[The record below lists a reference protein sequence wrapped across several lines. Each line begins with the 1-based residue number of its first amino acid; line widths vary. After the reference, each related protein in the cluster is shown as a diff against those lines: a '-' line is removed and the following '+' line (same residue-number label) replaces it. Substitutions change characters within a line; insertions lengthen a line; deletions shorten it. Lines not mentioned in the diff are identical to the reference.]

1 MSILSAVLDLVARE
15 SFALAATGFA
25 IGGIDDIALDA
36 VYLSRRR
43 PEPRTSDLMPV
54 VSGTIAIFV
63 AAWDEGDVIGA
74 MLDTM
79 LARFAVEDCRIY
91 VGTYPNDRA
100 TIGAVA
106 LRAERDPRVRL
117 VINPQPGPTTKGD
130 CLNRLWD
137 ALLREE
143 AAQGWRASAIV
154 FHDAEDVVHRD
165 ELRVYRAMLGVY
177 QVVQL
182 PVMPLPDPKSR
193 LVAGHYIDEFASAHG
208 GALVARNALG
218 APLPLAGVGF
228 AIDRNLLASVATAR
242 GGEPFDAA
250 SLTEDYELGL
260 STAML
265 GGRQTFARVRDDA
278 GQLVA
283 VAEYFPATI
292 DAAVRQKARWMTG
305 IALSGWDR
313 MGWGKPRDWR
323 DHWMRMRDRRAPL
336 AVLILLAAYCALATW
351 ALAAAVHWI
360 EGSPRPVPA
369 PWLIALLQLNAVL
382 LAWRLIM
389 RAAFTGRAYGPVE
402 ALLSL
407 PRAMVGNIVAMLAA
421 RRAVWSYV
429 RTLRGQA
436 ARWDKTSH
444 RFPGVVEP

>member
-1 MSILSAVLDLVARE
+1 MSILSAMLDVIARE

-25 IGGIDDIALDA
+25 IGGLDDVALDA

-43 PEPRTSDLMPV
+43 PEPRARDLMPV

-63 AAWDEGDVIGA
+63 AAWDEGAVIGA
-74 MLDTM
+74 MLDAT
-79 LARFAVEDCRIY
+79 LAQFAAEDCRLY
-91 VGTYPNDRA
+91 VGVYPNDRA
-100 TIGAVA
+100 TIDAVA
-106 LRAERDPRVRL
+106 LRAEADPRVRL
-117 VINPQPGPTTKGD
+117 VINPQSGPTTKAD

-165 ELRVYRAMLGVY
+165 ELHVYRAMLGVY

-182 PVMPLPDPKSR
+182 PVMPLVDRNSR

-228 AIDRNLLASVATAR
+228 AIDRHLLAGIAAAR

-260 STAML
+260 HTAAL
-265 GGRQTFARVRDDA
+265 GGRQAFARVRDDA

-292 DAAVRQKARWMTG
+292 DAAVKQKARWMTG

-313 MGWGKPRDWR
+313 MGWGRPRDWR
-323 DHWMRMRDRRAPL
+323 DHWMRIRDRRAPF
-336 AVLILLAAYCALATW
+336 AVLILLAAYFALATW
-351 ALAAAVHWI
+351 VLAAALHWI
-360 EGSPRPVPA
+360 EASPRPAPA
-369 PWLIALLQLNAVL
+369 PWLIGLLQLNAVL
-382 LAWRLIM
+382 LAWRLLV

-402 ALLSL
+402 ASLSL
-407 PRAMVGNIVAMLAA
+407 PRAMVGNIIAMLAA
-421 RRAVWSYV
+421 RRALWGYV
-429 RTLRGQA
+429 RTLRGHA
-436 ARWDKTSH
+436 ARWDKTAH
-444 RFPGVVEP
+444 RFPGAAES